1 MGVGSDLLSKY
12 TSDISFL
19 QATSIRWDMNTI
31 SVHPHHFENSIPGGS
46 MSAVGTRR
54 KMLHG
59 WSCASRV
66 FSYHKFGC
74 LFPSYQNSFIS
85 LSLSLLGII
94 ILAATTTF
102 NYNISPFSLPF
113 SQLQSTPLQS
123 GITFLPL
130 KGTCSSGRP
139 EEPTHHFSS
148 LCCIQKTP
156 MNRLLGFIIL
166 PCSYT

>member
-1 MGVGSDLLSKY
+1 MHSLSQWHFFIHSLLIDWASPMMMEIHQQFSPCPQRSY
-12 TSDISFL
+12 SPGHTDSFL
-19 QATSIRWDMNTI
+19 
-31 SVHPHHFENSIPGGS
+31 
-46 MSAVGTRR
+46 
-54 KMLHG
+54 